1 MRTSA
6 ELFRRDASIF
16 RILSPPPKKGI
27 HTPLILLVYTYK
39 KLLVLFNYNLNLSVK
54 PRKRVFD
61 RSVHVAAPL
70 VRGCLEHIVES

>member
-1 MRTSA
+1 MRTTA

-27 HTPLILLVYTYK
+27 HTPLILLIYAYK
-39 KLLVLFNYNLNLSVK
+39 KLLFNYTLNLSVK

>member
-1 MRTSA
+1 MLVFLEFYPRHQ
-6 ELFRRDASIF
+6 R
-16 RILSPPPKKGI
+16 KV
-27 HTPLILLVYTYK
+27 HTPLILLIYAYT
-39 KLLVLFNYNLNLSVK
+39 KLLFNYTLNLSVK

>member
-39 KLLVLFNYNLNLSVK
+39 KLLFNYTLNLSVK

-61 RSVHVAAPL
+61 RPVHVAAPL

>member
-1 MRTSA
+1 MRTTA

-16 RILSPPPKKGI
+16 RILSPPPKKGT

-39 KLLVLFNYNLNLSVK
+39 KLLFNYTLNLSVK

>member
-1 MRTSA
+1 MRTTA

-16 RILSPPPKKGI
+16 RILSPPPKKGT

-39 KLLVLFNYNLNLSVK
+39 KLLFNYTLNLSVK

-70 VRGCLEHIVES
+70 VRGRLEHIVES

>member
-1 MRTSA
+1 MLVFLEFYPRHQ
-6 ELFRRDASIF
+6 R
-16 RILSPPPKKGI
+16 KV
-27 HTPLILLVYTYK
+27 HTPLILLIYAYK
-39 KLLVLFNYNLNLSVK
+39 KLLFNYTLNLSVK

>member
-1 MRTSA
+1 MRTTA

-16 RILSPPPKKGI
+16 RILSPPPKV

-39 KLLVLFNYNLNLSVK
+39 KLLFNYTLNLSVK